1 MDEPTDSFSKK
12 VVSYLLPAVCGMI
25 MGFIFFRGKMFQ
37 PHLTLF
43 QFVIVSIE
51 ASVIFNILKDTN
63 LKNSI
68 AAVFV
73 IFVVN
78 SIFTK
83 SFSDWGYILRDVLY
97 ILALFFSVYFFFRF
111 FYRALKPYL
120 YPLAFGLTL
129 LFMHLIVALIL
140 MLIYLPPD
148 YWKLINIQVTIAVLI
163 GVGLGTGV
171 FINDMIIP
179 MLEVKENEEEEA
191 EEDDGDTEEE

>member
-1 MDEPTDSFSKK
+1 MEEQGEPLSKK
-12 VVSYLLPAVCGMI
+12 AISYLLPAICGMI
-25 MGFIFFRGKMFQ
+25 AGFIFFRGKIFL
-37 PHLTLF
+37 PHVTLF
-43 QFVIVSIE
+43 QFVLISIE
-51 ASVIFNILKDTN
+51 ASIIFNILKDTG
-63 LKNSI
+63 LRNSI

-78 SIFTK
+78 SIYTK

-97 ILALFFSVYFFFRF
+97 ILAVFFSVYFFYRI

-129 LFMHLIVALIL
+129 LFMHLIVDLTL

-148 YWKLINIQVTIAVLI
+148 YWRLINIQVTIAALI

-179 MLEVKENEEEEA
+179 LLKEKEEEE
-191 EEDDGDTEEE
+191 TEEENDAEEE